1 MLAVTTLLP
10 SAAIADATNAPSPSP
25 SAAAAETPAPTATP
39 TPTPE
44 PAPAPAPTPS
54 AADPVT
60 GPEPAPTA
68 TTPAPGDD
76 AVDPPVAD
84 DAADEPVAADP
95 LEGDAPADDA
105 SEAGDG
111 TSEAPDATAPDPSEP
126 RAPPR
131 VGARLLADIG
141 ILAAGVPDDPVEV
154 WTETFEQGLNTTT
167 PSGLAGYAGS
177 RYTWS
182 TGWASGANCTG
193 VLVNYSAPVANS
205 AFCPYVTIIG
215 GVGGNNTSGPRE
227 TRRMADVLGQV
238 AAGVAPGT
246 SGAPAVGSTNTTR
259 GNHALTNAPS
269 ATIAGGS
276 TVLQSA
282 AGITVSAPSSRYYT
296 MRLDAVGDE
305 CGTNNAN
312 LVPSLVS
319 GATTF
324 SPFPAAIVPCAD
336 GGYYASTPA
345 LTAPGGILDP
355 ALTASTRAATYT
367 GIAPV
372 LMTPAQIAAAQVR
385 VTNSGTSAS
394 GNAFALDNLRVL
406 DVTPALDAA
415 FSPSPA
421 TATVPTTLT
430 YTITNRSDLLA
441 KPDWGFS
448 ASLPAGLVVA
458 PTPSVGGTCVNVTGT
473 AFAVTAAS
481 GSSSITAVGGDL
493 AAGAT
498 SCTITV
504 NVLAAAPGT
513 YTSGTVTGTGLIA
526 SAATSVTVVPPSTLT
541 IRKNITTR
549 TATTDQFTLSVRSGT
564 TVLGTATTSG
574 TANGLQTAQAGPV
587 VVQPNGVYTIHE
599 TITSGAGLGYGA
611 TYECLRGT
619 TVVAG
624 GNSPAGSL
632 TMPSDQGAE
641 VVCTF
646 TNTPQ
651 ATRLA
656 CDVNHYYSVSPA
668 GGLVQG
674 DAVTGATASVGTWGS
689 VTSANA
695 LGVGSGGTS
704 AYAMDRTTDGTGVTS
719 ILKWTPSG
727 GFQTLTGTGYTTVAG
742 GATIAGSVVAG
753 AVEPST
759 GRYLFG
765 KFVNSQFYVWS
776 FTESNPT
783 NLRYSFLGS
792 FPTGATPN
800 GNGDMGFDARGN
812 LYVVGASTTNNVSS
826 AAIFTV
832 TAESLA
838 AANGTTLAVNTST
851 TKTLGNLDATP
862 AYGNVN
868 GIAFSPR
875 GTVYLSSSTS
885 VYEFDA
891 TTWTRVAG
899 TPRATVD
906 STDLAG
912 CSSPATATVL
922 KNVVGRAAA
931 ADQFSLTLNND
942 TTVVATATTSGSAT
956 GRQAAQIGPVP
967 VPIGTTLTF
976 GETMAAGST
985 SALTAYTSVYEC
997 WADGVRL
1004 STGAA
1009 VTGAVTMPNR
1019 LSVNVVCTYF
1029 NSPRPASTITVT
1041 KQVLDPA
1048 TGTPQPAAGWTLG
1061 VTGSA
1066 TAGTVSV
1073 LPGESSQQVTNASG
1087 TATWTALFGTLASR
1101 ATLVVSEV
1109 QQTGFVFVS
1118 GACTVNGATVP
1129 TTFSTVGSVISASL
1143 TNIASAATVA
1153 CTIVNR
1159 AAATLTLVKR
1169 VDFGSA
1175 LPTDWTLTAG
1185 APAGALPGPTGL
1197 SGTAATTS
1205 VTVTPGVPY
1214 RLSES
1219 GGTTLYV
1226 QNGPWQCLTS
1236 TGSPV
1241 TVSGAG
1247 DVTLAQG
1254 SQVTCTV
1261 ANATARITLLV
1272 SVVDP
1277 RPGFQASTWTVT
1289 ATPGAFAGGTLPTAS
1304 RPGTDPAANQS
1315 AALIDVRPGQS
1326 YTLTEAPAAV
1336 GSRLAY
1342 AQQLQRQVGAGWV
1355 DVSSATITAPA
1366 AGQTAVYRFVN
1377 TRVQPTV
1384 LPLTGGLGAD
1394 GFLFAGGGVLA
1405 LALIL
1410 AVLHGRRT
1418 RRSTA

>member
-1 MLAVTTLLP
+1 M
-10 SAAIADATNAPSPSP
+10 
-25 SAAAAETPAPTATP
+25 
-39 TPTPE
+39 
-44 PAPAPAPTPS
+44 
-54 AADPVT
+54 
-60 GPEPAPTA
+60 
-68 TTPAPGDD
+68 
-76 AVDPPVAD
+76 
-84 DAADEPVAADP
+84 
-95 LEGDAPADDA
+95 
-105 SEAGDG
+105 
-111 TSEAPDATAPDPSEP
+111 
-126 RAPPR
+126 
-131 VGARLLADIG
+131 
-141 ILAAGVPDDPVEV
+141 
-154 WTETFEQGLNTTT
+154 
-167 PSGLAGYAGS
+167 
-177 RYTWS
+177 
-182 TGWASGANCTG
+182 
-193 VLVNYSAPVANS
+193 
-205 AFCPYVTIIG
+205 
-215 GVGGNNTSGPRE
+215 
-227 TRRMADVLGQV
+227 
-238 AAGVAPGT
+238 
-246 SGAPAVGSTNTTR
+246 
-259 GNHALTNAPS
+259 
-269 ATIAGGS
+269 
-276 TVLQSA
+276 
-282 AGITVSAPSSRYYT
+282 
-296 MRLDAVGDE
+296 
-305 CGTNNAN
+305 
-312 LVPSLVS
+312 
-319 GATTF
+319 
-324 SPFPAAIVPCAD
+324 
-336 GGYYASTPA
+336 
-345 LTAPGGILDP
+345 
-355 ALTASTRAATYT
+355 
-367 GIAPV
+367 
-372 LMTPAQIAAAQVR
+372 
-385 VTNSGTSAS
+385 
-394 GNAFALDNLRVL
+394 
-406 DVTPALDAA
+406 
-415 FSPSPA
+415 
-421 TATVPTTLT
+421 
-430 YTITNRSDLLA
+430 
-441 KPDWGFS
+441 
-448 ASLPAGLVVA
+448 
-458 PTPSVGGTCVNVTGT
+458 
-473 AFAVTAAS
+473 
-481 GSSSITAVGGDL
+481 
-493 AAGAT
+493 
-498 SCTITV
+498 
-504 NVLAAAPGT
+504 
-513 YTSGTVTGTGLIA
+513 
-526 SAATSVTVVPPSTLT
+526 
-541 IRKNITTR
+541 
-549 TATTDQFTLSVRSGT
+549 
-564 TVLGTATTSG
+564 LGTATTSG

-931 ADQFSLTLNND
+931 ADQFSLTLND
-942 TTVVATATTSGSAT
+942 DATVVATATTSGSAT

-1241 TVSGAG
+1241 TVSGGRRRHARAG
-1247 DVTLAQG
+1247 FAGHVHGGQRHSAHHAAGVGRRSAAGIPGVHLDGHRHPRRVRRRHAAHGLPTGDRPRRESVGGSHRRPAGPVVHPDRGARRGREPARVRPAAAAPGGHRMGRRLVGDHHRPRRRADRGLPLRQHPRAADRSPPHRRTRSRRLPLRGRRGPRPRPHPRRAPRATHQKEHSVIPLPSLHGPPGRGGPPTLDRTPIPTTHTNTSSRTGASLMSTSFIRRASAVVGVLTLAFVGVFAAAVPATAVTLPGNIDPDQARSLTVHKYALGPETARHRRHRSGAAEHGQPG
-1254 SQVTCTV
+1254 HAPRRRGVHRHSRRRCRPAPPRAAGAV
-1261 ANATARITLLV
+1261 ANSLTPPQAASTRLTGTPSRRRRLPPTAR
-1272 SVVDP
+1272 
-1277 RPGFQASTWTVT
+1277 RP
-1289 ATPGAFAGGTLPTAS
+1289 S
-1304 RPGTDPAANQS
+1304 RPSMPLG
-1315 AALIDVRPGQS
+1315 LF
-1326 YTLTEAPAAV
+1326 Y
-1336 GSRLAY
+1336 
-1342 AQQLQRQVGAGWV
+1342 
-1355 DVSSATITAPA
+1355 
-1366 AGQTAVYRFVN
+1366 
-1377 TRVQPTV
+1377 VQETV
-1384 LPLTGGLGAD
+1384 LPAAATNPTAPFLVTLPFPTGPTGSPCEPVDLRRARLPEERGHRAD
-1394 GFLFAGGGVLA
+1394 EDTRVPAPANSAEARNPDLIRWSIASSIPTLAAGDSITSVLA
-1405 LALIL
+1405 
-1410 AVLHGRRT
+1410 RRHDPDRA
-1418 RRSTA
+1418 RRSSRRRPRVSRRPR